1 MESRKLTPARTTLA
15 EITAFMKSAWALL
28 KPGAA
33 DSWLRGERTGDQYDS
48 AAKDFY
54 GTEAIGFTVRDLK
67 RELDRGHYTETETE
81 LIGEAHGLS
90 GEESLRV
97 SSFCG
102 RTITLSVHSGDK
114 RERDIARAF
123 DQRFDKPPSDNDLVE
138 IRSRATIALRHGQW
152 AAALGFAHAV
162 LKHRP
167 KDVDALLAV
176 GVASGAS
183 GDLITSEIAL
193 TDVLEMKPEF
203 VDALYN
209 LAQLKRT
216 QGKNAEALPLYERAL
231 KVEPNNH
238 PVLYQC
244 ATLLEEAGRFEE
256 AREGY
261 EKAVAASPNPSGTWG
276 FSGMDFAGAARHA
289 LARLAAR
296 G

>member
-1 MESRKLTPARTTLA
+1 MESRRLTPARMTLA

-33 DSWLRGERTGDQYDS
+33 DSWLRGERTGDPYDS
-48 AAKDFY
+48 AARDFY
-54 GTEAIGFTVRDLK
+54 GTETLGFTVRDLK

-97 SSFCG
+97 SCFCG

-123 DQRFDKPPSDNDLVE
+123 EQRFDKPPSDMDLVNAG
-138 IRSRATIALRHGQW
+138 IQARMALRRGQW
-152 AAALGFAHAV
+152 DAALGFAHDV

-167 KDVDALLAV
+167 KDVDALLAA

-193 TDVLEMKPEF
+193 TDVLEMKPDH
-203 VDALYN
+203 VDALNN

-231 KVEPNNH
+231 KAEPNNH
-238 PVLYQC
+238 AVLYQW

-276 FSGMDFAGAARHA
+276 FSGMDFTGAARHA
-289 LARLAAR
+289 LGRLAAR